1 MSSSSRCWWK
11 IWAEPRFH
19 WKIWDRNSHG
29 WFVDSLKNK
38 IYERVNKIN
47 NKIFSDIKASQLEL
61 WKVHIHT
68 DNEEKLSK
76 LSLKND
82 DTEGIK
88 ELQRVISEYWE
99 EQPPTKFI
107 HVIIDSPYLTT
118 LRKLKALT
126 TGDSGRVYHSE
137 LYYAPRRMPSSH
149 LLTSINIY
157 FYSVQQA
164 ETKKIMAVISITS
177 RI

>member
-1 MSSSSRCWWK
+1 MGNLYK
-11 IWAEPRFH
+11 IMVDISLTCRLHRDVDEKFEKFVIEIRT
-19 WKIWDRNSHG
+19 DD
-29 WFVDSLKNK
+29 FVDSLKNK

-68 DNEEKLSK
+68 DNEEKLSN

-99 EQPPTKFI
+99 EQPPSKFI

-126 TGDSGRVYHSE
+126 TRDSGRVYDNE
-137 LYYAPRRMPSSH
+137 
-149 LLTSINIY
+149 
-157 FYSVQQA
+157 
-164 ETKKIMAVISITS
+164 
-177 RI
+177 